1 MPDDNEISP
10 ESGDDEVLD
19 KLDALL
25 RKHQSKPSAVAGSMA
40 DVDGAAAS
48 LPVLTQILD
57 AAPEQSS
64 PPALNQI
71 PTLTEAIP
79 LPPATPSPRTEVT
92 SQLRQLLDAALEE
105 AGTDLDFGARE
116 ALIRALEWRLKNL

>member
-1 MPDDNEISP
+1 MDN

-25 RKHQSKPSAVAGSMA
+25 RKHQGKSSAATGAAG
-40 DVDGAAAS
+40 VEGAAAT
-48 LPVLTQILD
+48 LPVLTQIID

-64 PPALNQI
+64 PPVLNKI

-79 LPPATPSPRTEVT
+79 LPPAAPLPQTE
-92 SQLRQLLDAALEE
+92 LRQLLDAALLE
-105 AGTDLDFGARE
+105 AEIELDAAARE
-116 ALIRALEWRLKNL
+116 ALIHALEWRLKNI